1 MKIPANRIL
10 DTSKKQPR
18 RTHSTPGRVSKKPQT
33 VKTQAGDLGVSV
45 FCGSFLKRK
54 FHIFF
59 DKKLASQGVL
69 TSCANRRTNVPLY
82 AYAFGLLG
90 FGAPLTSDSLS
101 KNTFSTDCS
110 PLRNTEGGLIH
121 RCCVH
126 SLTSHLMGSLYRRSP
141 KESIFIPVQT
151 KIRQSAQLKFGGRLW
166 W

>member
-1 MKIPANRIL
+1 MGLLQFATAP
-10 DTSKKQPR
+10 
-18 RTHSTPGRVSKKPQT
+18 RVSKKPQT
-33 VKTQAGDLGVSV
+33 VKTQADDLGFPV

-101 KNTFSTDCS
+101 KNTFSTD
-110 PLRNTEGGLIH
+110 
-121 RCCVH
+121 
-126 SLTSHLMGSLYRRSP
+126 
-141 KESIFIPVQT
+141 
-151 KIRQSAQLKFGGRLW
+151 
-166 W
+166 